1 MNALKRALRSL
12 TVLIAVLA
20 GSGLLGPARAGSCS
34 AVACVAAGP
43 RLLSVDSTQSP
54 ILNALFGG
62 LLGGGGVTLSAADWN
77 AIANADI
84 DLGLFLNA
92 LKTQTAVGTTSGALN
107 ADVSVLQFV
116 NAAAQAAQT
125 QGNTAA
131 VNALNLLTPAVSGL
145 SGTLKVGDLLKL
157 EGDSAAFLT
166 SKLNVLN
173 LLTGGVQLFNYNN
186 ALTTGSS
193 PITLNPVAVNLS
205 GLGLGAGT
213 TTPAVQVSL
222 RVIEPP
228 VYRCGP
234 AGTSFNTAAI
244 RAKLNVNLGGL
255 NLNVPGLSGATLKLT
270 TLNLYLE
277 VAEASGTMSTVNAI
291 TDALSLN
298 AQPGLAQLGLGQISD
313 SVFFDRNKKDLTTPF
328 ATLTQAI
335 IGTVDLSVSV
345 PLVGSVP
352 IVLNVKAKAFANG
365 TYPLGTVNAAPPY
378 PQTVTVGSS
387 SAAVGTLVGTLLTSL
402 GTPGNLTLELRDPA
416 PLVPA
421 ALLTSTISSALGPV
435 LNTLGVVLQ
444 PILEATL
451 IATVDQVLRLL
462 GVGIGEAVFTVGG
475 VGNVCSVTGRVYHD
489 LQPSGAPDAG
499 EVWDGPATF
508 VNAVSGGSVAAS
520 ASVPAGAGT
529 FSFSVGEGSYLVPVT
544 TAATATA
551 PAQPA
556 GYVFVGPLSGQAAVT
571 VANNTVSLA
580 DLEFGL
586 FFGDRLTGRL
596 FRDDGLGGGTPHDA
610 AQQGTEAALSA
621 RTVTVQGSVGGAAQ
635 PARTGSTDGSGAY
648 TLFVPGSWTGVTF
661 AANPASTETLTGLTL
676 NGASTLAASLT
687 DPALTAFALP
697 APAGQDRTLNA
708 GLTGRAALSPDRA
721 ARGEAPLSVTY
732 AHTFTPGTPGTF
744 TFASTGAFSAALY
757 LDSDCDGTV
766 QAGERTPVTG
776 VTVTSD
782 WPRDAQGALKGCA
795 LEVSVTSGAAAAGT
809 VDAALITAAST
820 WQGSALQDLASVT
833 DTTTIAA
840 GAVLSKTV
848 QNLTAS
854 GTAGT
859 VTTALPQDELRY
871 CLTATN
877 PGVDTLTGVI
887 LTDTLTGAATF
898 VPGSLTLNG
907 AALTDLTD
915 TDAGEFVITTDT
927 DGNPVRTVTVRL
939 PDLTGLGSS
948 SVCFDVQ
955 IP

>member
-107 ADVSVLQFV
+107 ANVSVLQFV

-186 ALTTGSS
+186 ALTTGST
-193 PITLNPVAVNLS
+193 PITLNPVAVTLP
-205 GLGLGAGT
+205 GLGA

-222 RVIEPP
+222 QVIEPP

-277 VAEASGTMSTVNAI
+277 VAKASGTMGAVDAI

-313 SVFFDRNKKDLTTPF
+313 SVFFNRTNATPF
-328 ATLTQAI
+328 ASLTQAI
-335 IGTVDLSVSV
+335 IGTVDLSVTV
-345 PLVGSVP
+345 PGIFPLPDIVVP
-352 IVLNVKAKAFANG
+352 IVLNVKARAFANG

-444 PILEATL
+444 PILEAVL

-475 VGNVCSVTGRVYHD
+475 VGNVCRVTGRVYHD

-499 EVWDGPATF
+499 EVWDGPATS

-520 ASVPAGAGT
+520 ATVPAGAGT

-544 TAATATA
+544 TTATATA
-551 PAQPA
+551 PTQPA
-556 GYVFVGPLSGQAAVT
+556 GYVFVSPLSGQAAVT

-580 DLEFGL
+580 DLTFGL

-596 FRDDGLGGGTPHDA
+596 FRDDGQGSGAPHDA
-610 AQQGTEAALSA
+610 VQQGTEAALNA
-621 RTVTVQGSVGGAAQ
+621 RTVTVRGSVGGAAQ
-635 PARTGSTDGSGAY
+635 PVRTGTTDASGAY

-661 AANPASTETLTGLTL
+661 AANPAGTETLTGLTL
-676 NGASTLAASLT
+676 NGAPTLAASLT
-687 DPALTAFALP
+687 DPALTDFALP

-708 GLTGRAALSPDRA
+708 GLTGRATLSPDRA
-721 ARGEAPLSVTY
+721 ARGEAPLTVTY

-744 TFASTGAFSAALY
+744 TFASTSTFSAELY
-757 LDSDCDGTV
+757 LDGDCNGTV
-766 QAGERTPVTG
+766 EASERTPVTG
-776 VTVTSD
+776 VTVTSS

-795 LEVSVTSGAAAAGT
+795 LEVKVSAPGSKTPGT

-820 WQGSALQDLASVT
+820 WQNSAIQDLASVT
-833 DTTTIAA
+833 DTTTISA

-854 GTAGT
+854 GAAGT

-887 LTDTLTGAATF
+887 LADTLTGAAGF

-907 AALTDLTD
+907 AALTDAAD
-915 TDAGEFVITTDT
+915 TDAGEFVVTTDT

-955 IP
+955 VP